1 MLVGKRQR
9 KIDKVLVLELPNV
22 FNDVHYRLVIKADDQ
37 APFLICSIYCYLF
50 ERNLSLYYFQKSNM
64 QQPQQLYDSLQ
75 STRITE
81 AEDMMTT
88 MPITISPIGM
98 SSSASSTAA
107 STSVASE
114 NISEE
119 KAKKGLPPLVAAL
132 PKQILK
138 VLVLNEYTEFAH
150 KG

>member
-1 MLVGKRQR
+1 
-9 KIDKVLVLELPNV
+9 
-22 FNDVHYRLVIKADDQ
+22 
-37 APFLICSIYCYLF
+37 
-50 ERNLSLYYFQKSNM
+50 M

-75 STRITE
+75 STRIT
-81 AEDMMTT
+81 EDMMTT

-98 SSSASSTAA
+98 SSSGSSTAA
-107 STSVASE
+107 STSVVALE

-138 VLVLNEYTEFAH
+138 VLVLNEDTEFAH
-150 KG
+150 KGRVRLYY

>member
-1 MLVGKRQR
+1 
-9 KIDKVLVLELPNV
+9 
-22 FNDVHYRLVIKADDQ
+22 
-37 APFLICSIYCYLF
+37 
-50 ERNLSLYYFQKSNM
+50 
-64 QQPQQLYDSLQ
+64 
-75 STRITE
+75 
-81 AEDMMTT
+81 MTT

-138 VLVLNEYTEFAH
+138 VLVLNEDTEFAH
-150 KG
+150 KGRVRLYY